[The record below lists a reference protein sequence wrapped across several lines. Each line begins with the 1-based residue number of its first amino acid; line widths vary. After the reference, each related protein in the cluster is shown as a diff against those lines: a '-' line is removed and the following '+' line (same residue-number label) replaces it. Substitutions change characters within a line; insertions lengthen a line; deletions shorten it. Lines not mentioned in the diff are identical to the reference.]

1 MSRNGTYRSWSDM
14 KKRCYESNHSKY
26 ERYGGRGI
34 KVCDRWLESFEN
46 FYEDMGDK
54 PKGFTL
60 DRIDNN
66 GNYEPD
72 NCRWLL

>member
-1 MSRNGTYRSWSDM
+1 MGRNATYRSWSDM
-14 KKRCYESNHSKY
+14 KKRCYQPSHSEY
-26 ERYGGRGI
+26 ENYGGRGI

-46 FYEDMGDK
+46 FNEDMGDK

-66 GNYEPD
+66 GTYEPD